1 MELQSRPNQRRL
13 VSEELIADRLRCM
26 LAQIRSGRT
35 KQVLL
40 HTLLIANMLNLAYPQ
55 AQTVRNSIYEALTL
69 FLRGNASLAGRR
81 LQAAIECFAPARR
94 RLLPIAAK
102 RLRSRA
108 ARA

>member
-1 MELQSRPNQRRL
+1 MLRDPGL

-35 KQVLL
+35 RQVLL
-40 HTLLIANMLNLAYPQ
+40 HTVLIANMLSRAYPN
-55 AQTVRNSIYEALTL
+55 AKAVRDTVYEALTL
-69 FLRGNASLAGRR
+69 FLRGNAILSAQR
-81 LQAAIECFAPARR
+81 LQRAIDRFAMHSGATVPAAVQ
-94 RLLPIAAK
+94 